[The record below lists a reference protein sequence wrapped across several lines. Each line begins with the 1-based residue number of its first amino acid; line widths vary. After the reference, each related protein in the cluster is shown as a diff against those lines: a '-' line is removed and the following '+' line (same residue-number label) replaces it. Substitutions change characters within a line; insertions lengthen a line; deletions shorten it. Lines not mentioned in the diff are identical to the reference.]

1 MNDNQM
7 NFNETKEMFVYVA
20 EKIIENKLLLTQI
33 DSEIGDGDHGIGMS
47 IGFGE
52 SAGKLAGMQSG
63 SINEV
68 FTTIGSSMIKTMGGA
83 SGVIFGT
90 LFSGG
95 VRGLPQI
102 EQLDLPIL
110 ADIMER
116 GLNAVI
122 ARGKA
127 QLGDK
132 TMVDAL
138 APAVESLKQ
147 SASKDASLIEA
158 LELAV
163 AAADAG
169 VENTKGYVAK
179 FGRAK
184 SLGERAVGHQ
194 DPGATSV
201 WIILSAMSEWMKKNE
216 MIAR

>member
-1 MNDNQM
+1 MNDNGI
-7 NFNETKEMFVYVA
+7 NFFETKEMFLYVA
-20 EKIIENKLLLTQI
+20 EKIIDNKPLLTQI

-52 SAGKLAGMQSG
+52 AAGKLAGMESG
-63 SINEV
+63 AINEV
-68 FTTIGSSMIKTMGGA
+68 FTTIGSSMLKTMGGA

-102 EQLDLPIL
+102 AQLDLPIL

-147 SASKDASLIEA
+147 SVSKDASFIEA
-158 LELAV
+158 LDSAV
-163 AAADAG
+163 AAGHAG
-169 VENTKGYVAK
+169 VESTKGYVAK

-194 DPGATSV
+194 DAGATSV
-201 WIILSAMSEWMKKNE
+201 WIILSAMSEWMKRHE
-216 MIAR
+216 MIAQ